1 MCSGVS
7 HKRVY
12 KTHLIIEYHL
22 PGTREI
28 LHISPEEGTNNKE
41 QPQTKTSISTQ
52 PLQLQ
57 EATDTRQAKQQA
69 GKSSN
74 RNPSIQFI
82 KKKLYSRDAERK
94 ILYYNVYHYVCYL
107 CIVML
112 FMILLCISNTDADGC
127 LPDHTQG

>member
-1 MCSGVS
+1 MS

-22 PGTREI
+22 PETRQI
-28 LHISPEEGTNNKE
+28 LHISTEDGTNNKE

-57 EATDTRQAKQQA
+57 EATDTQQAKQQA

-74 RNPSIQFI
+74 RNPSIQLI

-112 FMILLCISNTDADGC
+112 FMNLLC
-127 LPDHTQG
+127 